1 MNEAQNHNEIGFGIA
16 LRAAIFHQG
25 KILLLLRSRPS
36 KGEYGF
42 WELPGGRMNLGEC
55 YEDAVKRE
63 VFEETG
69 LKISVLRP
77 LNVFDARRDIDTQ
90 VIGITFLCVLEG
102 EDMKVLLSDEHLESE
117 WVSFDCIGTKKV
129 IPGLKKEA
137 ALWKIG
143 EQD

>member
-1 MNEAQNHNEIGFGIA
+1 MIESQNQHEVGFGIA

-36 KGEYGF
+36 KGKHGF

-69 LKISVLRP
+69 LQISVVKP
-77 LNVFDARRDIDTQ
+77 LTVFDAKRDVNTQ
-90 VIGITFLCVLEG
+90 VVGITFLCTLEG
-102 EDMKVLLSDEHLESE
+102 EDTEVQLSDEHLDSE
-117 WVSFDCIGTKKV
+117 WVSLDSLGSMKV
-129 IPGLKKEA
+129 IPGLSRES
-137 ALWKIG
+137 ALWEIG
-143 EQD
+143 S